1 MTTKEKI
8 IEELSRLDEAS
19 LSEVHAVVRRLSE
32 PKAELP
38 SQESIMAKLRRIKI
52 NAPPDFSK
60 NLDLYLTGEKT
71 IDDVH

>member
-8 IEELSRLDEAS
+8 IEQLSGLDEAG
-19 LSEVHAVVRRLSE
+19 LTEVHAVVRRLTERKPES
-32 PKAELP
+32 PH
-38 SQESIMAKLRRIKI
+38 QESIMAKLRQIKI

>member
-1 MTTKEKI
+1 
-8 IEELSRLDEAS
+8 
-19 LSEVHAVVRRLSE
+19 
-32 PKAELP
+32 
-38 SQESIMAKLRRIKI
+38 MAKLRKIKI

>member
-1 MTTKEKI
+1 MTTKDKI
-8 IEELSRLDEAS
+8 IEQLSGLDEAS

-32 PKAELP
+32 PKAESP
-38 SQESIMAKLRRIKI
+38 PQESIMAKLRKIKI

>member
-8 IEELSRLDEAS
+8 IEELSGLDEAS

-32 PKAELP
+32 PKAESPL
-38 SQESIMAKLRRIKI
+38 QESIMAKLRKIKI
-52 NAPPDFSK
+52 QAPPDFSK

>member
-8 IEELSRLDEAS
+8 IEDLTGLDAAG

-32 PKAELP
+32 RKAESP
-38 SQESIMAKLRRIKI
+38 PQESIMAKLRKIKI
-52 NAPPDFSK
+52 QAPPDFSK

-71 IDDVH
+71 LDDVH